1 MAQPKELLIQANEN
15 VSFAVKVAGQ
25 GEPVVYLHGAGGLA
39 WDPFLEGL
47 SHHYQVFAPHLPGT
61 GRSSGLENIRD
72 LWDLILCHYD
82 LFDRLGLDAAT
93 VIGHSLGG
101 MIGLELAAT
110 DQSRIKQLVAICPA
124 GLFKEEEPVPDMFAM
139 LPHELADLMV
149 ADSSSPAA
157 EMLRY
162 VPSTT
167 EERIEATI
175 QRMQNLQAAAKFL
188 WPIPDK
194 GLKHRIHRIKA
205 PTLFI
210 WGRQDRFMPVSY
222 ADDFCN
228 RIPHAKL
235 ALIDQAAHLVTLEQT
250 GQVLTAIQDFLHV
263 TEAHQ
268 NMTGGFP

>member
-1 MAQPKELLIQANEN
+1 MAQPREQLIQANEQ
-15 VSFAVKVAGQ
+15 VAFAVKVAGQ

-39 WDPFLEGL
+39 WDPFLDEL
-47 SHHYQVFAPHLPGT
+47 SDHYQVFAPHLPGT
-61 GRSSGLENIRD
+61 AQSSGLESIRD
-72 LWDLILCHYD
+72 LWDLVLCYYE
-82 LFDRLGLDAAT
+82 LFDRLELESAT

-101 MIGLELAAT
+101 MIALELAAT
-110 DQSRIKQLVAICPA
+110 DQSRVKQIVAICPA

-149 ADSSSPAA
+149 ADPSSPAA

-162 VPSTT
+162 VPAQT

-175 QRMQNLQAAAKFL
+175 HRMQNMQAAAKFL

-205 PTLFI
+205 PTLLI
-210 WGRQDRFMPVSY
+210 WGKQDRFIPVSY
-222 ADDFCN
+222 AADFRR
-228 RIPHAKL
+228 RIAHCEL

-250 GQVLTAIQDFLHV
+250 AQVLGAIRGFLGASEKV
-263 TEAHQ
+263 DAR
-268 NMTGGFP
+268 G